1 MGEQPVAGAGS
12 SLTAVLDYVQ
22 NGGWAAFPCK
32 PRGKTP
38 LTGNGCKDATTDLGQ
53 IQRWAEQHPGCNW
66 AIATGSASGGN
77 LLVVDVDGIWDT
89 PGDAWTEILN
99 SAGGMPDTPTV
110 LSGSGHSMHWYFS
123 LPDDVRVGNSA
134 GKLARGLDVRC
145 EGGYVI
151 APPSEHPSG
160 CRYEW
165 VRHPS
170 DAFVKRIPAPL
181 LDLLLPKARRLP
193 PAPPRI
199 AASSTSLALRILDE
213 ECRRIAGAVV
223 GTRNQTAFAA
233 SAAVGNLV
241 AGGELVLSAAARAL
255 LEAALGCGLP
265 QREAE
270 NVVANGLEV
279 GLATPRMLRTRKAS

>member
-1 MGEQPVAGAGS
+1 MDERPVVGAS
-12 SLTAVLDYVQ
+12 ASLAAMLDYVETA
-22 NGGWAAFPCK
+22 GCAVFPCK

-38 LTGNGCKDATTDLGQ
+38 LTPNGCKDATTDACQ
-53 IQRWAEQHPGCNW
+53 VQRWAEQHPGCNW
-66 AIATGSASGGN
+66 AVATGTAGAGN

-89 PGDAWTEILN
+89 PGDAWTEIVN
-99 SAGGMPDTPTV
+99 SAGGMPETPTV
-110 LSGSGHSMHWYFS
+110 LTGSGHGMHWYFS
-123 LPDDVRVGNSA
+123 LPAGVRVGNSA
-134 GKLARGLDVRC
+134 GKLALGIDVRC

-160 CRYEW
+160 YRYAW

-170 DAFVKRIPAPL
+170 DAAIRPIPAPL
-181 LDLLLPKARRLP
+181 LDLLLPKTRRLP
-193 PAPPRI
+193 TASPRI
-199 AASSTSLALRILDE
+199 AESSTSLAVRILDE

-241 AGGELVLSAAARAL
+241 AGGELVLAEAARSL

-279 GLATPRMLRTRKAS
+279 GLTTPRTLRTRNAS

>member
-1 MGEQPVAGAGS
+1 MGEQPVVGAGS
-12 SLTAVLDYVQ
+12 RLAAVLDYVE
-22 NGGWAAFPCK
+22 NAGWSVFPCK

-38 LTGNGCKDATTDLGQ
+38 LTPNGCKDATADASQ
-53 IQRWAEQHPGCNW
+53 VQRWAEEHPGCNW

-89 PGDAWTEILN
+89 PGDAWTEIVN

-110 LSGSGHSMHWYFS
+110 LSGSGHGMHWYFA
-123 LPDDVRVGNSA
+123 LPRGVRVGNSA
-134 GKLARGLDVRC
+134 GKLARGIDVRC

-160 CRYEW
+160 SRYAW
-165 VRHPS
+165 VRPPS
-170 DAFVKRIPAPL
+170 DASIKPIPAPL

-193 PAPPRI
+193 GAPPRV

-223 GTRNQTAFAA
+223 GTRNQTTFAA

-241 AGGELVLSAAARAL
+241 AGGELVLAVAARAL
-255 LEAALGCGLP
+255 LEAALACGLP

-279 GLATPRMLRTRKAS
+279 GLTTPRTLRTRNAS